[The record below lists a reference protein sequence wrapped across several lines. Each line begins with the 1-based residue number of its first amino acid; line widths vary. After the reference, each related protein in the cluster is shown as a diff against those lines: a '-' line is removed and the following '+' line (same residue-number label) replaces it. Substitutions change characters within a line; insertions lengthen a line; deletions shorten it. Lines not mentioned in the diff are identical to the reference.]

1 MKKTL
6 SQQQAEVWAKE
17 EQKAFSLGFE
27 SVEEYR
33 QYLADENRKKTY
45 LAKIARYEQAI
56 AEMKAW
62 LETH

>member
-6 SQQQAEVWAKE
+6 GQQQADVWAKE

-33 QYLADENRKKTY
+33 QHLADENRKKTY
-45 LAKIARYEQAI
+45 LAKIARYQQAI
-56 AEMKAW
+56 AEMEAW

>member
-6 SQQQAEVWAKE
+6 GQQQAEVWAKE
-17 EQKAFSLGFE
+17 EQKALSLGFE
-27 SVEEYR
+27 SVYEYR
-33 QYLADENRKKTY
+33 QYLANENRKKAY